1 MYPFN
6 YLQDDY
12 GLNLALLA
20 PLVIAVFVAEKLP
33 REIRKFLWKNYW
45 WLCAIAFTWFGS
57 NYTGNISELLLY
69 GGVGAFAGLIGS
81 TGFDPKD
88 IPDKDYSESEA
99 NNKSSHENH
108 TQKNTTL
115 GDSYGRKNQVNRQ
128 LITDNKID
136 QPKNGI
142 DKQLLPDD
150 LLNSDLTSAALDIV
164 IAQRRIYDEG
174 IWKEEKEKLT
184 ANIQSDLTD
193 NISGFAWKLDRSRGI
208 LWNESTKEVLESAS
222 ALGFSYAVDHLI
234 IYNKVKPR
242 KIRLSEIRD
251 AKYE

>member
-1 MYPFN
+1 M
-6 YLQDDY
+6 QDDG
-12 GLNLALLA
+12 GLSIALLA
-20 PLVIAVFVAEKLP
+20 PLVISVFVAEKLP

-45 WLCAIAFTWFGS
+45 WLCAVAFTWVGS
-57 NYTGNISELLLY
+57 NYTVNIALLLLF
-69 GGVGAFAGLIGS
+69 GGAGAFAGLIGA

-88 IPDKDYSESEA
+88 IPDKDYSESVA
-99 NNKSSHENH
+99 NNKSSQENH
-108 TQKNTTL
+108 TQKSTPL
-115 GDSYGRKNQVNRQ
+115 GDSYGRKNQANHQ
-128 LITDNKID
+128 LFTDDKID

-142 DKQLLPDD
+142 DKQLLPDN

-174 IWKEEKEKLT
+174 LWKEEKEKLT
-184 ANIQSDLTD
+184 TNVQSDLTD

-251 AKYE
+251 AQYE